1 MKSLT
6 RIRSELDTQKYSHSL
21 NLIHLE
27 HLFEGYM
34 DVVTKGLEEADNPY
48 STGGASAGS
57 WDTGA
62 GWASADLLSL

>member
-34 DVVTKGLEEADNPY
+34 DVVRDREEADNPY
-48 STGGASAGS
+48 SSGGASAGS

-62 GWASADLLSL
+62 QWAAEDLGGL